1 MSTSAITRAVAKAGS
16 QQRLAE
22 LIGVTQG
29 LVSQWVNGA
38 RVATRHFEAI
48 ERETGITAQ
57 ELLTDEMAKAQKRA
71 A

>member
-1 MSTSAITRAVAKAGS
+1 MSTSAISRAVTEAGS

-29 LVSQWVNGA
+29 LVSQWCNGA
-38 RVATRHFEAI
+38 RVATRHFSAI
-48 ERETGITAQ
+48 EKTTGVTAQ
-57 ELLTDEMAKAQKRA
+57 ELLADEMAKPQNQA